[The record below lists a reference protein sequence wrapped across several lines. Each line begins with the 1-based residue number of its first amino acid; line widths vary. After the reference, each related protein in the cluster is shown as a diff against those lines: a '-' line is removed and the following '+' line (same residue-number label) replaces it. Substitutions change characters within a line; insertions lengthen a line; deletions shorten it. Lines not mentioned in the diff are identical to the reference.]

1 MMVIMVMNRRSLL
14 IAAMVLTL
22 ASPSAQAQGMEWD
35 KLPEPKHLSRVL
47 DADTF
52 LGKNAADPARAG
64 SLYVQVGAYKRRK
77 SATAQAERIKSAGL
91 IAVLG
96 REGAL
101 HLVLMPETARNQV
114 DTLVEWA
121 RRSGYPDAFIRAVR

>member
-1 MMVIMVMNRRSLL
+1 MLMIRRSLL
-14 IAAMVLTL
+14 VAAIIHTL

-35 KLPEPKHLSRVL
+35 KLPEPKHLSKVL

-52 LGKNAADPARAG
+52 LGKNAANPARAG
-64 SLYVQVGAYKRRK
+64 SRYVQVGAYQGRE
-77 SATAQAERIKSAGL
+77 SATAQAERIKAAGL

-101 HLVLMPETARNQV
+101 HLVLMPETARNRA
-114 DTLVEWA
+114 DTLAAWA
-121 RRSGYPDAFIRAVR
+121 RRSGYPDAFIRMVR